1 MLTALQLLVVGL
13 GTFEPEGQGIEFG
26 IGDSGVH
33 RLIVQKLLSMAIF
46 HPSIYI
52 SIYLSIRL
60 FVFEIN
66 VYTLISLPIKRRKI
80 LLWIFK
86 KFPTNYQYYLQIP

>member
-46 HPSIYI
+46 L
-52 SIYLSIRL
+52 SIYLS
-60 FVFEIN
+60 
-66 VYTLISLPIKRRKI
+66 VYSSLR
-80 LLWIFK
+80 
-86 KFPTNYQYYLQIP
+86 